1 MKQIVCILACVVFWN
16 CGGESGLRITNESDI
31 TNNTSTEKNIGN
43 YPGFS
48 ELIQK
53 PKGDDNFYDGF
64 FDRHPESINYVI
76 YDFDSEHTDD
86 NGNVSIEKMSTA
98 AYVNYGGTPS
108 QVFALQDKYNVVNI
122 HIAWNPDEN
131 YANREDL
138 KFFLCDIDHGE
149 EYKPIENLEYD
160 PVKGLNCSLES
171 NMCSIDQSA
180 WIKGEKDVTLEV
192 NVNGYNKNVRVGLC
206 MQYATYLPVLYDA
219 LEIRTYPKQSFD
231 VTLAYAGTIDE
242 NIKQKIENRIKET
255 LGRAGIEINFKS
267 VKEYNIPMDFENNA
281 HKERQ
286 LPSNYLYVEV
296 GSKDGGTDCY
306 DNVRD
311 DLFWLKSKV
320 ESDIGYGVNERRTAV
335 ILNRPTV
342 KFWTLDNNYRPCT
355 RNLEDWPRENSF
367 YGYIVGILNND
378 KYNECKQ
385 KYPNI
390 GEIYYVYSNID
401 DKMGWYD
408 IYGQAVGDNISSYIS
423 PECHVLVDLDRFS
436 RPNWKDSDTKAQRYY
451 RSLMPSNYLGVMKRA
466 QPVGGK
472 TGLISFNPPDN
483 EVVFVH
489 ELGHLCGLSDLV
501 NSENNLMYGDNEGGK
516 NLGNIP
522 LKAKLNDE
530 DKYGSGMEQQW
541 DCLHDEKNA
550 EGCLDKGDRLLD
562 F

>member
-1 MKQIVCILACVVFWN
+1 MKQIVCILACAVFWN
-16 CGGESGLRITNESDI
+16 CGGESGLRITDESDVK
-31 TNNTSTEKNIGN
+31 NNSSKEKNIGN

-48 ELIQK
+48 ELFNK
-53 PKGDDNFYDGF
+53 PKGDDDFYDGF
-64 FDRHPESINYVI
+64 FDRHREAVNYVT
-76 YDFDSEHTDD
+76 YDFDSEYTDD
-86 NGNVSIEKMSTA
+86 NGDVSIEKTSTA

-108 QVFALQDKYNVVNI
+108 QVFALSDKYNVVNI
-122 HIAWNPDEN
+122 HVSWNPSEN

-138 KFFLCDIDHGE
+138 KFFLCDIDHGD
-149 EYKPIENLEYD
+149 EYKPIENIEYD

-171 NMCSIDQSA
+171 SMCSIDQSE
-180 WIKGEKDVTLEV
+180 WIKGEKDVTLKV
-192 NVNGYNKNVRVGLC
+192 NLNYYNKNIRVGLC

-219 LEIRTYPKQSFD
+219 LEIKVYPKHFFD
-231 VTLAYAGTIDE
+231 VTLAYVGTEDE
-242 NIKQKIENRIKET
+242 NIKQKIDDRIKEI
-255 LGRAGIEINFKS
+255 LGRAGVEINFKD
-267 VKEYNIPMDFENNA
+267 VKKYNIPEDFENYA
-281 HKERQ
+281 YRERQ
-286 LPSNYLYVEV
+286 LPTGYLYVEV
-296 GSKDGGTDCY
+296 GAKDAGTDCY

-342 KFWTLDNNYRPCT
+342 KFWTIDGNYTPCA
-355 RNLEDWPRENSF
+355 RNLEDWPSEEAF
-367 YGYIVGILNND
+367 FGYLVGILNNE

-390 GEIYYVYSNID
+390 GEIYYGYSSVDN
-401 DKMGWYD
+401 KMGWYD
-408 IYGQAVGDNISSYIS
+408 IYGQPVNDEISSYID
-423 PECHVLVDLDRFS
+423 PECHVLVDLNRFG
-436 RPNWKDSDTKAQRYY
+436 RPNWKDSDTKSQRYY
-451 RSLMPSNYLGVMKRA
+451 RSLMSSNSLGVMKRA

-522 LKAKLNDE
+522 LKAKLNDG